1 MAKLLTKAE
10 KKLAIMAGMLKG
22 ASATDMG
29 EEYDVSPITIGA
41 WMREQRKSGE
51 RADIE
56 TLSSVD
62 PVVLTAVVE
71 DIRTKARNSPTSTT
85 RQLDKLDKDLDN
97 LVEGVAGIEM
107 LERGFH
113 DTIMRLLGAAN
124 RKITDDMKVS
134 EWTQLVNGI
143 STLHSSIFGKGS
155 ATTINMMQQNNTSS
169 AKVEKFKGS
178 FRD

>member
-1 MAKLLTKAE
+1 MKLLTKAE
-10 KKLAIMAGMLKG
+10 KKLAIMAGILKG
-22 ASATDMG
+22 ATAADMG
-29 EEYDVSPITIGA
+29 KDYDVSPITIGA
-41 WMREQRKSGE
+41 WMRESRKESE
-51 RADIE
+51 RTKVAE
-56 TLSSVD
+56 VASVD
-62 PVVLTAVVE
+62 PVVLEAVVE
-71 DIRTKARNSPTSTT
+71 DIRTKASNSSTT
-85 RQLDKLDKDLDN
+85 TTKQLNRLDKELDN

-113 DTIMRLLGAAN
+113 TSVMNLLTWAN
-124 RKITDDMKVS
+124 DKISDDMKVS

-143 STLHSSIFGKGS
+143 STLHSSIFGRGS